1 MNILEDIKE
10 SFKKGSSLTRLIY
23 INFGVFLTVNL
34 ISVFFFFLRSQN
46 GDLLISW
53 FSVPASLGEL
63 LLKPWTVITYMFL
76 HKDFLHILFNMLWL
90 FWFGKIFLEYLD
102 QKKLVGIY
110 LLGGLSGAILYIAT
124 FNIFPVFKPVLEQS
138 VALGASASIL
148 AIVVAIS
155 SYVPNHTIYLI
166 FIGPVKLRW
175 IALVTIV
182 LDIISI
188 PVSNSGGHIA
198 HIGGALFGYL
208 YIVQYRRGT
217 DIAKGLNRLLDYIF
231 SLFKKRKKIKIT
243 YSNPANDLEYNKN
256 KIYRQEEIDKILD
269 KISKSGY
276 DSLNKSEKETLFK
289 NSNKN

>member
-10 SFKKGSSLTRLIY
+10 SFKEGSSLTRLIY
-23 INFGVFLTVNL
+23 INFGVFLVVNL
-34 ISVFFFFLRSQN
+34 VSVFFFFLGYQN
-46 GDLLISW
+46 VDLLISW

-124 FNIFPVFKPVLEQS
+124 FNLFPVFKPVLEQS

-155 SYVPNHTIYLI
+155 SYVPNHTIYLM
-166 FIGPVKLRW
+166 FIGPVKLKW

-198 HIGGALFGYL
+198 HIGGAIFGYL
-208 YIVQYRRGT
+208 YIIQYRRGT
-217 DIAKGLNRLLDYIF
+217 DITKGLNRLLDYIF

-243 YSNPANDLEYNKN
+243 YSNPSNDLEYNKN
-256 KIYRQEEIDKILD
+256 KVYRQEEIDKILD